1 MARLTGVRELK
12 ARLWLIVLGVLVL
25 VGVGIWFWQS
35 RASASRSGVAVYV
48 AAARQEQLARE
59 LEVSGTVEM
68 EDINHVTARISA
80 PVRQISVRVGQ
91 EVRAGQLLARLDV
104 SDYQSE
110 VDRYRAQV
118 EQARAELAVARLGA
132 RPQEIASLEAS
143 RRQTNAALEQAR
155 LDWQRLEDLQK
166 AGAVPPQQVEKSRL
180 EVTRLQEEL
189 AKLDQQLDQARQG
202 ARPEE
207 IRALEA
213 KIEEAQAGLNRAEQQ
228 VAYGQVTSP
237 IDGYIL
243 SKDIE
248 PGQMLSPGMPM
259 FTIGSRE
266 KLVVKAE
273 VPEGNLWA
281 LQVGQQARISGDG
294 LRGREYQGR
303 ILRIAPVAE
312 ENLLK
317 NEQARYLVT
326 LSLSQEKDEILRPGM
341 NVKVHF
347 LASSP
352 NAVVIPADALVE
364 REGDTGTETVWTV
377 EGGRARRRTVRLG
390 LKTEQ
395 LVEVVSGLKA
405 GEEVILAPPPE
416 LTDDSPVRLLGRK

>member
-1 MARLTGVRELK
+1 MK